1 MPQNAIT
8 NYNST
13 LDESRNRADLLE
25 GELQIIDSD
34 IKELEEKAWQHT
46 IRLTYSVFKPKGP

>member
-13 LDESRNRADLLE
+13 LDESRNRADVLE
-25 GELQIIDSD
+25 GELQIIDLD
-34 IKELEEKAWQHT
+34 IKELEEK
-46 IRLTYSVFKPKGP
+46 V